1 MAITARKE
9 KQETFIKGSPS
20 STGST
25 RKKRKYIPIKGRKRE
40 EDK

>member
-9 KQETFIKGSPS
+9 KQEIFIKGNPS

-25 RKKRKYIPIKGRKRE
+25 GKKRKYIPIKERKRE
-40 EDK
+40 QDK